1 MAKRL
6 LQDYGIFEELTSAEQ
21 EKLLALA
28 VEREYPA
35 GAVIF
40 KEGDPAEEFLLLEEG
55 KVALQMKLPATL
67 SQAQRKVAVDFV
79 GKDEVLGWSAIVE
92 PHVYTLTAVTLQRAK
107 VLAINGSKLR
117 SLMEADHHL
126 GCKLLVALIKV
137 VASRL
142 ADTREVLAS
151 ERLVTITPM

>member
-55 KVALQMKLPATL
+55 KVALQMRLPATL
-67 SQAQRKVAVDFV
+67 SQAQRKVAV
-79 GKDEVLGWSAIVE
+79 EA
-92 PHVYTLTAVTLQRAK
+92 LQ
-107 VLAINGSKLR
+107 LY
-117 SLMEADHHL
+117 SL
-126 GCKLLVALIKV
+126 
-137 VASRL
+137 
-142 ADTREVLAS
+142 
-151 ERLVTITPM
+151 